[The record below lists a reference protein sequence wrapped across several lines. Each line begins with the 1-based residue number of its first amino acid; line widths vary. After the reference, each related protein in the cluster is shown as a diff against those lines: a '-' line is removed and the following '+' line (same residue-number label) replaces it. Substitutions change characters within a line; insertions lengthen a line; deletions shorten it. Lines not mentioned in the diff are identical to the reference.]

1 MNKDYAEAN
10 PKVATFMKGLQIS
23 VADLSAM
30 MTRMNDGENSPEQL
44 EQIGKDWIAANQAS
58 WDALIAKASAM

>member
-1 MNKDYAEAN
+1 
-10 PKVATFMKGLQIS
+10 MKGLQIS